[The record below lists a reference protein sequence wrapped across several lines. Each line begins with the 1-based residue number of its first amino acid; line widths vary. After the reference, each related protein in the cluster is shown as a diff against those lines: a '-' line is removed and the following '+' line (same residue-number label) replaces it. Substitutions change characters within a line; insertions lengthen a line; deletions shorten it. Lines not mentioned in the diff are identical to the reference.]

1 VCISRYSGAV
11 APPSPIRD
19 RVRLLFA
26 TPGRHVWS
34 TEELHE
40 AVRTSLGGAD
50 YSSVFRAVAGM
61 EREGLI
67 DRIDLADGKA
77 HYELRDKH
85 HDHVRCDSCGRV
97 AGVTGC
103 ILENATSAVENDTGF
118 KISSHQ
124 LLFTGLCSDCA
135 GGKRRPRGR
144 LTRKSA
150 VA

>member
-1 VCISRYSGAV
+1 M

-19 RVRLLFA
+19 GVRLLFS

-40 AVRTSLGGAD
+40 AVKASLGGAD

-103 ILENATSAVENDTGF
+103 ILENATSAVESDTGF
-118 KISSHQ
+118 KITSHQ

-135 GGKRRPRGR
+135 SGKSRRRSGAR
-144 LTRKSA
+144 RKSA

>member
-1 VCISRYSGAV
+1 V

-19 RVRLLFA
+19 RVRLLFS

-34 TEELHE
+34 TEELHA

-61 EREGLI
+61 ERAGLI

-85 HDHVRCDSCGRV
+85 HDHVRCDACGRV

-103 ILENATSAVENDTGF
+103 ILENATSAVESDTGF
-118 KISSHQ
+118 KITSHQ
-124 LLFTGLCSDCA
+124 LLFTGLCADCA
-135 GGKRRPRGR
+135 SGTSRRRAGARRKAAVGK
-144 LTRKSA
+144 
-150 VA
+150 

>member
-1 VCISRYSGAV
+1 MCIWRYSGRV

-19 RVRLLFA
+19 GVRILFA

-34 TEELHE
+34 IDELHE
-40 AVRTSLGGAD
+40 AVRGSLGGAD

-61 EREGLI
+61 EREGLL

-97 AGVTGC
+97 VGLPGC
-103 ILENATSAVENDTGF
+103 ILENASAAVESDTGF
-118 KISSHQ
+118 RITSHQ

-135 GGKRRPRGR
+135 KGVKRRRAHLGR
-144 LTRKSA
+144 IGA
-150 VA
+150 G

>member
-1 VCISRYSGAV
+1 V

-19 RVRLLFA
+19 RVRLLFS

-40 AVRTSLGGAD
+40 AVRASLGGAD
-50 YSSVFRAVAGM
+50 YSTVFRAVAGM

-103 ILENATSAVENDTGF
+103 ILENATSAVESDTGF
-118 KISSHQ
+118 KITSHQ

-135 GGKRRPRGR
+135 SGTSRRRGR
-144 LTRKSA
+144 PTRKSA